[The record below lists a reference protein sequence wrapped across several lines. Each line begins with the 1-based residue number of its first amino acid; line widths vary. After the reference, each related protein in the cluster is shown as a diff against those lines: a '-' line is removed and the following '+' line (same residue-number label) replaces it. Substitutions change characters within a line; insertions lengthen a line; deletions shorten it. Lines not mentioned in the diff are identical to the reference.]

1 MRGKIDNKSFKKIS
15 RRRFLQFAA
24 IGGAAASAL
33 GFPRVS
39 RVQAAKRVTI
49 PAQKQALDG
58 RYLGG
63 IVRYLIQ

>member
-1 MRGKIDNKSFKKIS
+1 VIQACPLASV
-15 RRRFLQFAA
+15 A
-24 IGGAAASAL
+24 IIC
-33 GFPRVS
+33 RVDA
-39 RVQAAKRVTI
+39 VQAAKRVTI